1 MWHNHPFSQVN
12 KTTEK
17 AVKEVGGC
25 RWQEKVVGELGGWTK
40 FEKGSKFE
48 KGNTLGGRG
57 GEGIPKKGGLG
68 PLYQLWYKTQQWTEM
83 C

>member
-1 MWHNHPFSQVN
+1 M
-12 KTTEK
+12 
-17 AVKEVGGC
+17 
-25 RWQEKVVGELGGWTK
+25 VGELGGWTK

-48 KGNTLGGRG
+48 KGNTLGGG
-57 GEGIPKKGGLG
+57 GGGGQGIPKKGGLG